1 LRGKGA
7 APLSPQISGSMDLT
21 SLLRERFGF
30 AEFRPAQQQVI
41 DKVMAGQSVL
51 AVMPTGSGKSLC
63 YQLPAL
69 ALPGLTLIVSPLI
82 ALMKDQVDQLN
93 ELGLPATVINST
105 VSREQQRTRL
115 EQAIAGRMKLLYIAP
130 ERFQSEDFR
139 AGLVRAKISLFAVDE
154 AHCIS
159 LWGHDFRPDYLRL
172 HQAVRELKSPPVLA
186 LTATATPAVRRDI
199 LTQLGIEA
207 APQVVSGFD
216 RPNLYLEVRE
226 VSTNVEK
233 IRAITEL
240 ARWAPLG
247 IVYAGTRKNVE
258 EIYGSLRRAGI
269 EAAAY
274 HAGLPPEDRKAVQE
288 RFMNAPE
295 CVIVATNAFGMGIDR
310 SHVRFVVHA
319 DIPDSIEAYY
329 QEIGRAGR
337 DGEPARCLLLFSYAD
352 KWIPEF
358 FIDSSHPPADILKY
372 VFAKLCRSGA
382 ATILGDAWRKL
393 SNTKDHR
400 FHASVALLQRYGY
413 VEKIQTR
420 DGRGIRILRANDTAL
435 RGINFQDLEARRQFE
450 YKKFAVMLN
459 YASRFR
465 KHCYRSFILSYFGEW
480 TRNRECRNCSR
491 CSPEKFPRGATLS
504 VGAVR
509 EARERAASGDDR
521 PRGHIEP
528 QRAEKEA
535 PPAESSTIVALKIL
549 SCVLR
554 VHEKL
559 GREKVA
565 KILAGSEDS
574 SIEDYRK
581 LSTYGLLSDYSIK
594 SVTTMIDYL
603 ISEDYIGQED
613 GFRPSIHVTAKG
625 QLFLKERPEIEIPG
639 VSHPA

>member
-1 LRGKGA
+1 
-7 APLSPQISGSMDLT
+7 MDLKL
-21 SLLRERFGF
+21 LLRERFGF

-41 DKVMAGQSVL
+41 DGVMAGQNAL

-69 ALPGLTLIVSPLI
+69 ALPGLTLVVSPLI

-93 ELGLPATVINST
+93 QLGLPATMINST
-105 VSREQQRTRL
+105 VPRQQQISRL
-115 EQAIAGRMKLLYIAP
+115 EQSIAGRIKLLYIAP
-130 ERFQSEDFR
+130 ERFQNDEFR
-139 AGLVRAKISLFAVDE
+139 AGLARTKVSLFAVDE

-172 HQAVRELKSPPVLA
+172 RKAVRDLRTPPVLA

-199 LTQLGIEA
+199 LAQLGIES

-226 VSTNVEK
+226 VSTASEK
-233 IRAITEL
+233 IRAIVEL

-258 EIYGSLRRAGI
+258 DIYNSLRRAGV

-274 HAGLPPEDRKAVQE
+274 HAGLASPDRKAVQD
-288 RFMNAPE
+288 RFMNASE

-337 DGEPARCLLLFSYAD
+337 DGDPARCLLLFNYAD

-372 VFAKLCRSGA
+372 VFAKLCRSGSNV
-382 ATILGDAWRKL
+382 ILGDAWRKF

-400 FHASVALLQRYGY
+400 FHASIALLQRYGY
-413 VEKIQTR
+413 LEKIHTQN
-420 DGRGIRILRANDTAL
+420 GRGIRILKPNDTGL
-435 RGINFQDLEARRQFE
+435 QGINFHDLETRRQFE
-450 YKKFAVMLN
+450 YKKFGVMLN

-480 TRNRECRNCSR
+480 SRNRECGNCSR
-491 CSPEKFPRGATLS
+491 CSPQKYPPGAAAAPRVAE
-504 VGAVR
+504 VR
-509 EARERAASGDDR
+509 EAQGR
-521 PRGHIEP
+521 
-528 QRAEKEA
+528 QRAHTG
-535 PPAESSTIVALKIL
+535 ESSTIVALKIL

-554 VHEKL
+554 VHQKL
-559 GREKVA
+559 GREKIA

-574 SIEDYRK
+574 SVQDYRA
-581 LSTYGLLSDYSIK
+581 LSTYGLLAKYSIK
-594 SVTTMIDYL
+594 SVTGMIDYL
-603 ISEDYIGQED
+603 IRENYIGQEE
-613 GFRPSIHVTAKG
+613 GFRPSIYVTAKG
-625 QLFLKERPEIEIPG
+625 ESFLKERPEIEIPG
-639 VSHPA
+639 VSRPA

>member
-1 LRGKGA
+1 
-7 APLSPQISGSMDLT
+7 MDLR
-21 SLLRERFGF
+21 LFLRERFGF

-41 DKVMAGQSVL
+41 DRVMAGQNVL

-93 ELGLPATVINST
+93 QLGLPATVINST
-105 VSREQQRTRL
+105 VSREQQRSRL
-115 EQAIAGRMKLLYIAP
+115 EQSIAGRIKLLYIAP
-130 ERFQSEDFR
+130 ERFQNEEFR
-139 AGLVRAKISLFAVDE
+139 AGLSRANVSLFAVDE

-172 HQAVRELKSPPVLA
+172 RRVVRELKSPPVLA

-199 LTQLGIEA
+199 LAQLGIEG

-226 VSTNVEK
+226 VATAAEK
-233 IRAITEL
+233 IRAIVEL

-258 EIYGSLRRAGI
+258 EIYANLRRAGVQ
-269 EAAAY
+269 AAAY
-274 HAGLPPEDRKAVQE
+274 HAGLPGPDRKAVQE
-288 RFMNAPE
+288 RFMNASQ

-310 SHVRFVVHA
+310 SQVRFVVHA

-337 DGEPARCLLLFSYAD
+337 DGEVARCLLLFNYAD
-352 KWIPEF
+352 KRIPEF
-358 FIDSSHPPADILKY
+358 FIDSSHPPPDILKY
-372 VFAKLCRSGA
+372 VFAKLCRSGQT
-382 ATILGDAWRKL
+382 TILGDAWRRF
-393 SNTKDHR
+393 SATNDHR

-413 VEKIQTR
+413 LEKVHTK
-420 DGRGIRILRANDTAL
+420 DGRGIRILKSNDAAL

-450 YKKFAVMLN
+450 YKKFGVMLN

-480 TRNRECRNCSR
+480 TRKRECGNCSR
-491 CSPEKFPRGATLS
+491 CSPSKFPRGANLQIVVLAT
-504 VGAVR
+504 R
-509 EARERAASGDDR
+509 EEQPRPSRAAATIASD
-521 PRGHIEP
+521 
-528 QRAEKEA
+528 
-535 PPAESSTIVALKIL
+535 SSTIVALKIL

-554 VHEKL
+554 VHQKL

-574 SIEDYRK
+574 SIHDYRK
-581 LSTYGLLSDYSIK
+581 LSTYGLLSAYSIK
-594 SVTTMIDYL
+594 SVTSMIDYL
-603 ISEDYIGQED
+603 IRENYIGQEE
-613 GFRPSIHVTAKG
+613 GWRPSIYVTTKG
-625 QLFLKERPEIEIPG
+625 ETFLKERPQIEIPG

>member
-1 LRGKGA
+1 
-7 APLSPQISGSMDLT
+7 MDLR
-21 SLLRERFGF
+21 LFLRERFGF

-41 DKVMAGQSVL
+41 DRVMAGQNVL

-93 ELGLPATVINST
+93 QLGLPATVINST
-105 VSREQQRTRL
+105 VSREQQRSRL
-115 EQAIAGRMKLLYIAP
+115 EQSIAGRIKLLYIAP
-130 ERFQSEDFR
+130 ERFQNEEFR
-139 AGLVRAKISLFAVDE
+139 AGLSRANVSLFAVDE

-172 HQAVRELKSPPVLA
+172 RRVVRELKSPPVLA

-199 LTQLGIEA
+199 LAQLGIEG

-226 VSTNVEK
+226 VATAAEK
-233 IRAITEL
+233 IRAIVEL

-258 EIYGSLRRAGI
+258 EIYANLRRAGVQ
-269 EAAAY
+269 AAAY
-274 HAGLPPEDRKAVQE
+274 HAGLPGPDRKAVQE
-288 RFMNAPE
+288 RFMNASQ

-310 SHVRFVVHA
+310 SQVRFVVHA

-337 DGEPARCLLLFSYAD
+337 DGEVARCLLLFNYAD
-352 KWIPEF
+352 KRIPEF
-358 FIDSSHPPADILKY
+358 FIDSSHPPPDILKY
-372 VFAKLCRSGA
+372 VFAKLCRSGQT
-382 ATILGDAWRKL
+382 TILGDAWRRF
-393 SNTKDHR
+393 SATNDHR

-413 VEKIQTR
+413 LEKVHTK
-420 DGRGIRILRANDTAL
+420 DGRGIRILKSNDAAL

-450 YKKFAVMLN
+450 YKKFGVMLN

-480 TRNRECRNCSR
+480 TRKRECGNCSR
-491 CSPEKFPRGATLS
+491 CSPSKFPRGANLQIVVLAT
-504 VGAVR
+504 R
-509 EARERAASGDDR
+509 EEQPRPSRAAATIASD
-521 PRGHIEP
+521 
-528 QRAEKEA
+528 
-535 PPAESSTIVALKIL
+535 SSTIVALKIL

-554 VHEKL
+554 VHQKL

-565 KILAGSEDS
+565 TILAGSEDS
-574 SIEDYRK
+574 SIHDYRK
-581 LSTYGLLSDYSIK
+581 LSTYGLLSAYSIK
-594 SVTTMIDYL
+594 SVTSMIDYL
-603 ISEDYIGQED
+603 IRENYIGQEE
-613 GFRPSIHVTAKG
+613 GWRPSIYVTTKG
-625 QLFLKERPEIEIPG
+625 ETFLKERPQIEIPG